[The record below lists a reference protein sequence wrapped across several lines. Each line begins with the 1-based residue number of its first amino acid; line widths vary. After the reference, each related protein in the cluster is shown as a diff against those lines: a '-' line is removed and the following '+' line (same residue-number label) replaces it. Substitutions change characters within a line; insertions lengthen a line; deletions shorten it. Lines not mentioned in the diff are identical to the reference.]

1 MSERDGAIFA
11 LADEYARQVTLNPRR
26 IERAT
31 PGRVCYDGATPGARL
46 LAWCS
51 ASAAGPSRPYPP
63 APREPLP
70 VSVRRDQARAPEP
83 QPRPSPALRVSD
95 CAENPWLPLARAMAE
110 RESAVGAM
118 PLCRSESHPAPAPA
132 QCRLAVALVGAEM
145 GWERHVVNGYA
156 VWARHL
162 LAAQALVGYLPPR
175 ARRRRENNQNEA
187 AKARTAAQFAQARA
201 TALAQGRLC
210 AADVRAPNGTA
221 QLRALHAVRE
231 ELGWVRTWECQR
243 TGGPRLVIMPPE
255 PTP

>member
-1 MSERDGAIFA
+1 MKERDGAIFQQ
-11 LADEYARQVTLNPRR
+11 ADEYARQVTLNPRR
-26 IERAT
+26 IERAA
-31 PGRVCYDGATPGARL
+31 PGRACCDSADPGVRL
-46 LAWCS
+46 LAWCG

-70 VSVRRDQARAPEP
+70 VSVPRGHRAPEP

-95 CAENPWLPLARAMAE
+95 CADNSWLPLARAMAE

-145 GWERHVVNGYA
+145 GWARHVVNGFA

-162 LAAQALVGYLPPR
+162 LAAQALVGYLPQR

-187 AKARTAAQFAQARA
+187 ARARTAAQFAQARA

-231 ELGWVRTWECQR
+231 ELGWVRVWERQP
-243 TGGPRLVIMPPE
+243 TGGPRLAIMPQE
-255 PTP
+255 STP